1 MDRFKIEPV
10 HLTPVYNLFQVD
22 FCLDPA
28 KQVAEKKIHRPL
40 FDLHTVFLG
49 RGKVYGPLSWRLLFP
64 SNHFFLQHYRLIPTE
79 HSTGCKSLYQAGLR
93 EESAFDKKSCIKKHR
108 RN

>member
-22 FCLDPA
+22 FRLDSA

-40 FDLHTVFLG
+40 FDLHTVF
-49 RGKVYGPLSWRLLFP
+49 RGERESVWPPELATSIPIESFFSATLPFN
-64 SNHFFLQHYRLIPTE
+64 SNR
-79 HSTGCKSLYQAGLR
+79 
-93 EESAFDKKSCIKKHR
+93 AFHWL
-108 RN
+108 